1 MMRFWESIINLSFHK
16 AILFCFVSVSCVAQK
31 ITFYQDIQPIIHTNC
46 AVCHRPGEAAP
57 FNLIT
62 YEDVTKR
69 SDFIKKVISSGY
81 MPPWRAND
89 HYTDFTNKRQLSEIQ
104 IQTIVSWIDADMPKG
119 KVNLDSE
126 NKLLERA
133 NAGTAYHRKP
143 DLTLKMAKPYLQK
156 GDGIERFMVFK
167 IPFEYSNESTIE
179 AVEFSSNN
187 KKIIHHANFAV
198 HPVEDLNIDI
208 YNTVTQ
214 IDLGTDEKYT
224 YDQWLPYKKKMTYYG
239 GWIPGASYESY
250 PTGVGWKMPKR
261 GVILLTIHFGPSGK
275 DAESL
280 DGINFFFKNEP
291 IQRIVKVISL
301 GSGGIGQKDIDPP
314 LMIFAND
321 KSTHNLTVTNR
332 NEDISLLYV
341 WPHMHQ
347 IGAEFKAFAT
357 NLANDTIP
365 LVHIPNWDFRWQ
377 ELYRY
382 RKPVVLKRGSVIN
395 ISGTFDNTEQNPANP
410 FKPPKLILSDG
421 DMRSDQEMLTL
432 LLVYVAY
439 EEGDENKTWE

>member
-1 MMRFWESIINLSFHK
+1 MRFWEPIINLFFHK
-16 AILFCFVSVSCVAQK
+16 AMLFCFVSVSCVAQK

-119 KVNLDSE
+119 KVNLDAE

-143 DLTLKMAKPYLQK
+143 DLTLKMAKSYLQK
-156 GDGIERFMVFK
+156 GDGIERFMVFR
-167 IPFEYSNESTIE
+167 IPFEYPTESTIE
-179 AVEFSSNN
+179 AVEFTSNN

-198 HPVEDLNIDI
+198 HPVEDPNIDI

-365 LVHIPNWDFRWQ
+365 LVHVPSWDFRWQ

-382 RKPVVLKRGSVIN
+382 RKPVVLKRGAVIN
-395 ISGTFDNTEQNPANP
+395 IRGTFDNTEQNPANP

-439 EEGDENKTWE
+439 EEGDENKIWE

>member
-1 MMRFWESIINLSFHK
+1 MRFWSQTIKIIHV
-16 AILFCFVSVSCVAQK
+16 AILSCIANILCIAQK
-31 ITFYQDIQPIIHTNC
+31 TTFYQDIQPVIHANC

-89 HYTDFTNKRQLSEIQ
+89 HYTDFAKKRQLSETQ
-104 IQTIVSWIDADMPKG
+104 IQTIVSWIDAGMPKG
-119 KVNLDSE
+119 KTTLEAE
-126 NKLLERA
+126 NKLLERT

-143 DLTLKMAKPYLQK
+143 DLTLKMPKPYLQK
-156 GDGIERFMVFK
+156 SDGVERFMVFK
-167 IPFEYSNESTIE
+167 IPFEFSNEATVE
-179 AVEFSSNN
+179 AVEFTSND
-187 KKIIHHANFAV
+187 KKVIHHANFAV
-198 HPVEDLNIDI
+198 HPVEDPNIDI

-224 YDQWLPYKKKMTYYG
+224 YDQWLPYKKKITYYG
-239 GWIPGASYESY
+239 GWIPGASFESY
-250 PTGVGWKMPKR
+250 PAGVGWKMPKR
-261 GVILLTIHFGPSGK
+261 GVILLTVHFGPSAK
-275 DAESL
+275 DVESL

-321 KSTHNLTVTNR
+321 KSTHHLQVTNR
-332 NEDISLLYV
+332 NENISLLYV

-357 NLANDTIP
+357 GVAGDTIP

-382 RKPVVLKRGSVIN
+382 RKPVVLKRGAVIN

-432 LLVYVAY
+432 LLVYVVY
-439 EEGDENKTWE
+439 EEGDENKNWE